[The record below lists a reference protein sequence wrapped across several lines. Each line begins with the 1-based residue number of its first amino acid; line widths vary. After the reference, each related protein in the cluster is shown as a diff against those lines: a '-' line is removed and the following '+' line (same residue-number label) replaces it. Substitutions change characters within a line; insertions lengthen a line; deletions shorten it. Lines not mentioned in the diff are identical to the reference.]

1 MFLPSYKYMIM
12 PKALHTLSVSSKMED
27 VKSEKAWFLLQIDKK
42 S

>member
-27 VKSEKAWFLLQIDKK
+27 DKSADDYDTKCLKA
-42 S
+42 